1 MEVQLAVHLPSV
13 KKKRTC
19 NDYLHTEQVIEKVME
34 ADERKKSRWSEEA
47 SKRN

>member
-1 MEVQLAVHLPSV
+1 
-13 KKKRTC
+13 
-19 NDYLHTEQVIEKVME
+19 VIEKVME